1 MSEHLPGTEGESRTV
16 EPPSAGEFADDSRSG
31 GDIAEAIGTAE
42 AGTALHETHTHPEQT
57 KSGEAHVEQVAGDPA
72 MTQGQHV
79 RGAGP
84 PEPSGPSPAEAGS
97 GGAQSLVGARVSD
110 RLAAGEPQPAGG
122 PFETETADT
131 ASDAS
136 GGEAG
141 LGS

>member
-31 GDIAEAIGTAE
+31 GGIAEAIGTAE
-42 AGTALHETHTHPEQT
+42 AGTALHETHTHPERT

-72 MTQGQHV
+72 MTRGQHV
-79 RGAGP
+79 RGAGA

-141 LGS
+141 SGS